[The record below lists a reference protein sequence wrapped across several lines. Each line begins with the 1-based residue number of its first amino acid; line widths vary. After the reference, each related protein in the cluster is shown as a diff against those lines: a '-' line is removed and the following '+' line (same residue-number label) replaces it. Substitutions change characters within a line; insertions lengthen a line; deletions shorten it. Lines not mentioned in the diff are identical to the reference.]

1 MNDRK
6 VLGYGS
12 TGLPIYAMEG
22 RGSAAANR
30 MLANLAKTTEER
42 VAAAREHLAII
53 EQQLQVQR
61 ELLEKVQNRLHFKWQ
76 LTAAEKSVELW
87 SNKADEAR
95 AVLARVIDN
104 NTEEVLL
111 DNNTGRN

>member
-1 MNDRK
+1 MNNRK
-6 VLGYGS
+6 VIGYGS

-30 MLANLAKTTEER
+30 MLANHAKTPEER
-42 VAAAREHLAII
+42 IEYHRDRLEQF

-61 ELLEKVQNRLHFKWQ
+61 ELLEKVQNRRHFKWQ

-95 AVLARVIDN
+95 ADLERVMN
-104 NTEEVLL
+104 NEILE
-111 DNNTGRN
+111 D

>member
-30 MLANLAKTTEER
+30 MLASHATTFEER
-42 VAAAREHLAII
+42 VAAAREHLATI
-53 EQQLQVQR
+53 EEQLQVQR
-61 ELLEKVQNRLHFKWQ
+61 ELLEKVQNRRHFKWQ

-95 AVLARVIDN
+95 AVLERVMN
-104 NTEEVLL
+104 NTEEVIL